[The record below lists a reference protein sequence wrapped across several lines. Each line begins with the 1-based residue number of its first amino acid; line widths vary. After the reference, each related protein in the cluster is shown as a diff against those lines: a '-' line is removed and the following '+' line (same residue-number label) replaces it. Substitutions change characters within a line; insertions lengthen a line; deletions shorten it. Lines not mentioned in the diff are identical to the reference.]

1 MIRSSGLHQRSL
13 RVYDERRVCLS
24 FRIDQN
30 FQCPSLAPPSVSTF
44 TLAEWNGVGIEY
56 ECEFY

>member
-13 RVYDERRVCLS
+13 RVYDERRVYLS

-30 FQCPSLAPPSVSTF
+30 FQCSSLAPPSASTF
-44 TLAEWNGVGIEY
+44 TLVEWSGVGIEY
-56 ECEFY
+56 EREFN